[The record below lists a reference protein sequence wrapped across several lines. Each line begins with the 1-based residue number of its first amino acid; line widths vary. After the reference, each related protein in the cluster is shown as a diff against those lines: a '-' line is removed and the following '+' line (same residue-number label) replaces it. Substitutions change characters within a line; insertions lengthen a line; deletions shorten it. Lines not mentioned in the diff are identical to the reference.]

1 MARPES
7 FDDLPKYARQ
17 GHLVCTV
24 PKDYLTAFPEVGGHL
39 LAALMAADKAGMER
53 DGDDVVIPLT
63 ESERAQKLDE
73 HQRMWDNGA
82 ATYEA
87 AKAGVALDSYR
98 QYTAKSHA
106 GSEHLPIPKFD
117 ADGLATFPE
126 AVAR

>member
-63 ESERAQKLDE
+63 DAERAQKLETSQRSWDHSHDLYERASAGEPLDRWQRYDARNHATAEKLPVPEFDE
-73 HQRMWDNGA
+73 
-82 ATYEA
+82 
-87 AKAGVALDSYR
+87 
-98 QYTAKSHA
+98 
-106 GSEHLPIPKFD
+106 
-117 ADGLATFPE
+117 DGFATFPGP
-126 AVAR
+126 VSR